1 MELRR
6 TLIALIFVILVATAV
21 ALFPDARPV
30 VVLHAQGNGLTVRID
45 GVKLSSGLVLSIVAD
60 SETDN
65 PDAAVIALRPDT
77 SQRSFHGRGLDIATV
92 DGQSVFNG
100 EIVEIA
106 AAADPS
112 DGPVVTVRALN
123 RIHRLTRQKQTRSF
137 DESSDADIAR
147 QLAAEAGLQ
156 AETPGIE
163 ASIRHPR
170 VHQDNQTDFEF
181 LLDRAARI
189 GYDVFVDGT
198 TLHFQRRRL
207 GLPTAIG
214 CSQDGVFLEAF
225 FARLSSAG
233 NIAEVTV
240 RGWDALRKEEIVGRA
255 RQGVIALSRAAADT
269 GLQPPTLDL
278 GFVEGLQTAAASH
291 AVAAG
296 ALSAI
301 TARNISGEMSVEGD
315 ASLRARGRVVLAG
328 AGSAFDGE
336 YYVTQVSHRLGQEG
350 GNGWRTLLRVVR
362 TDRALFVLPE
372 VGDEV
377 LVAFEHGDLAR
388 PVVVGSLW
396 NGESP
401 SSDLSPCGR
410 RRN

>member
-1 MELRR
+1 MRLRR
-6 TLIALIFVILVATAV
+6 TLIALVSGILVVTAV
-21 ALFPDARPV
+21 ALLSDARAV
-30 VVLHAQGNGLTVRID
+30 VAHAQGNGLTVRID
-45 GVKLSSGLVLSIVAD
+45 GVRLSSGRVVSIVVD

-65 PDAAVIALRPDT
+65 PDAALIALRRDT
-77 SQRSFHGRGLDIATV
+77 VVPSYVGRGVDIAAI
-92 DGQSVFNG
+92 DGQVLFNG
-100 EIVEIA
+100 EIVEIT

-112 DGPVVTVRALN
+112 DGPVVLVRALN
-123 RIHRLTRQKQTRSF
+123 RINRLTRKTQTRSF

-147 QLAAEAGLQ
+147 QLAVEAGLQ

-163 ASIRHPR
+163 ASIRYPR

-189 GYDVFVDGT
+189 GYEVFVDGT
-198 TLHFQRRRL
+198 TLHFQRRLL
-207 GLPTAIG
+207 GLPTTIG
-214 CSQDGVFLEAF
+214 CGQADVFLEAF
-225 FARLSSAG
+225 FARLSSGG

-240 RGWDALRKEEIVGRA
+240 RGWDVLKKEEIIGRA
-255 RQGVIALSRAAADT
+255 RQGVIALSRVATDT
-269 GLQPPTLDL
+269 GLQPPALDL
-278 GFVEGLQTAAASH
+278 GFIEGLQTAAASH

-301 TARNISGEMSVEGD
+301 TARNLSGEVKVEGH
-315 ASLRARGRVVLAG
+315 AGIRAGVLVLLTG

-336 YYVTQVSHRLGQEG
+336 YYVTQVSHRFGQG
-350 GNGWRTLLRVVR
+350 SGDGWRTLLRVVR

-401 SSDLSPCGR
+401 SSDVSPCGR

>member
-1 MELRR
+1 MCLRR
-6 TLIALIFVILVATAV
+6 TLIAFVSVVLAATAV
-21 ALFPDARPV
+21 ALLPDAHA

-45 GVKLSSGLVLSIVAD
+45 GVSLSSGRVLSIVVD
-60 SETDN
+60 SETDS
-65 PDAAVIALRPDT
+65 PDAALIALRQDT
-77 SQRSFHGRGLDIATV
+77 SLRSFHGRGIDIAAL
-92 DGQSVFNG
+92 DGQVVFNG

-112 DGPVVTVRALN
+112 DGPVVMVRALN
-123 RIHRLTRQKQTRSF
+123 RIHRLTRQKRTRSF

-181 LLDRAARI
+181 LRDRAARI
-189 GYDVFVDGT
+189 GYEVFVDGT
-198 TLHFQRRRL
+198 TLHFQRRRA

-214 CSQDGVFLEAF
+214 CSRDGVFLEMF

-240 RGWDALRKEEIVGRA
+240 RGWDPVKKEEIIGRA
-255 RQGVIALSRAAADT
+255 RQGVIALSRAATDSV
-269 GLQPPTLDL
+269 LQPPTLDL

-315 ASLRARGRVVLAG
+315 AGLRAGGRVVLAG
-328 AGSAFDGE
+328 AGTAFDGD
-336 YYVTQVSHRLGQEG
+336 YYVTQASHRIGQG
-350 GNGWRTLLRVVR
+350 SSDGWRTLLRVVR
-362 TDRALFVLPE
+362 ADRALFVLPE

-396 NGESP
+396 NGASP